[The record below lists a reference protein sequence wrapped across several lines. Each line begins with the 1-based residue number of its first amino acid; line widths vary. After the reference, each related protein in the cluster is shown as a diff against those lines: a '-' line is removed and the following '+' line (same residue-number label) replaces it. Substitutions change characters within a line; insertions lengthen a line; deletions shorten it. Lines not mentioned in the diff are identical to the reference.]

1 MRSLWSKRGET
12 SLDEFDQALIDVIG
26 NDHPETLEQ
35 AIKLVR
41 LRCAEID
48 EALME
53 RVLRLESEG
62 KITRKR
68 GTHGLVDRRI

>member
-1 MRSLWSKRGET
+1 M
-12 SLDEFDQALIDVIG
+12 DEFDQALINIIG

-35 AIKLVR
+35 AIELVR
-41 LRCAEID
+41 LRCAGTD
-48 EALME
+48 EAVME